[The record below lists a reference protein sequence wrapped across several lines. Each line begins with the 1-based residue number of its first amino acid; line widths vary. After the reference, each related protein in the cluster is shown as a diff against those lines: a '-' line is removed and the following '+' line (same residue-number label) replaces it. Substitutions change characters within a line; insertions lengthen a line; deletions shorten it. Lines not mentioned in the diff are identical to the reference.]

1 MNKIS
6 RKGFLKIAAAA
17 AMSGVT
23 AGALTACN
31 AASGSTASSAASSEA
46 ASTAAALTYTPG
58 TYEATA
64 KGIESDVKVSVT
76 FSKDKIED
84 IVIDVSGETKGIGA
98 DIGDNVNGALLHK
111 CVSAGERVVSN
122 FMDNGVN
129 MGLRRD
135 AYGMGFRARHN
146 FADLQGTQVKGTDRF
161 QPLVDKFTADG
172 GVFEVCREAVKPVMD
187 GDKVVG
193 VIAKDTENKTYIQYN
208 AKAVLIATG
217 GYAGNQDRLHE
228 HFGNINVWPLCNEL
242 SDGKGYDIVIEA
254 GGIAD
259 RNWALCCNEFG
270 GVNGKMEERGRSMVR
285 SNDTLR
291 FAIYGGLMVDPNGD
305 RFMNEQYLAD
315 RPLALGGEMSLRVGK
330 YYAVVDQTMYEEC
343 RDKGVLAYFGN
354 PADWYVGSTG
364 YTEELLPNL
373 DEHMDI
379 AIQRGWAVKGS
390 LADCA
395 KAFGLTDLEQTVAD
409 YNAVCAAG
417 KDEQFY
423 KNSYLLREL
432 TGDTFYV
439 IEYEPSIWGTFGG
452 VKTDSYARAVNAEQQ
467 PIQGLY
473 VAGVDNGSIYAS
485 PYYENEGAALGT
497 AYTSGI
503 VAADCMISD
512 LKNA

>member
-1 MNKIS
+1 
-6 RKGFLKIAAAA
+6 
-17 AMSGVT
+17 
-23 AGALTACN
+23 
-31 AASGSTASSAASSEA
+31 
-46 ASTAAALTYTPG
+46 
-58 TYEATA
+58 
-64 KGIESDVKVSVT
+64 
-76 FSKDKIED
+76 
-84 IVIDVSGETKGIGA
+84 
-98 DIGDNVNGALLHK
+98 
-111 CVSAGERVVSN
+111 
-122 FMDNGVN
+122 
-129 MGLRRD
+129 
-135 AYGMGFRARHN
+135 
-146 FADLQGTQVKGTDRF
+146 
-161 QPLVDKFTADG
+161 
-172 GVFEVCREAVKPVMD
+172 
-187 GDKVVG
+187 
-193 VIAKDTENKTYIQYN
+193 
-208 AKAVLIATG
+208 
-217 GYAGNQDRLHE
+217 
-228 HFGNINVWPLCNEL
+228 
-242 SDGKGYDIVIEA
+242 
-254 GGIAD
+254 
-259 RNWALCCNEFG
+259 
-270 GVNGKMEERGRSMVR
+270 MEERGRSMVR

-409 YNAVCAAG
+409 YNAACAAG

-512 LKNA
+512 LENA

>member
-1 MNKIS
+1 MTVSVDVEANEEPDVITVTS
-6 RKGFLKIAAAA
+6 QEDADAVVVGCGAAGI
-17 AMSGVT
+17 M
-23 AGALTACN
+23 
-31 AASGSTASSAASSEA
+31 
-46 ASTAAALTYTPG
+46 AALELQAAGVKTILLEKGSSCGVSNGSVAGGPALAETRVQAA
-58 TYEATA
+58 ENAT
-64 KGIESDVKVSVT
+64 VSVET
-76 FSKDKIED
+76 LFNCEYGFSK
-84 IVIDVSGETKGIGA
+84 GT
-98 DIGDNVNGALLHK
+98 VNGALLHK

-146 FADLQGTQVKGTDRF
+146 FADLQGTQVKGADRF

-305 RFMNEQYLAD
+305 RFMNEQYLSD

-343 RDKGVLAYFGN
+343 RDKGVLAYFGK

-409 YNAVCAAG
+409 YNAACAAG

>member
-1 MNKIS
+1 
-6 RKGFLKIAAAA
+6 
-17 AMSGVT
+17 
-23 AGALTACN
+23 
-31 AASGSTASSAASSEA
+31 
-46 ASTAAALTYTPG
+46 
-58 TYEATA
+58 
-64 KGIESDVKVSVT
+64 
-76 FSKDKIED
+76 
-84 IVIDVSGETKGIGA
+84 
-98 DIGDNVNGALLHK
+98 
-111 CVSAGERVVSN
+111 
-122 FMDNGVN
+122 
-129 MGLRRD
+129 
-135 AYGMGFRARHN
+135 
-146 FADLQGTQVKGTDRF
+146 
-161 QPLVDKFTADG
+161 
-172 GVFEVCREAVKPVMD
+172 
-187 GDKVVG
+187 
-193 VIAKDTENKTYIQYN
+193 
-208 AKAVLIATG
+208 
-217 GYAGNQDRLHE
+217 
-228 HFGNINVWPLCNEL
+228 
-242 SDGKGYDIVIEA
+242 
-254 GGIAD
+254 
-259 RNWALCCNEFG
+259 
-270 GVNGKMEERGRSMVR
+270 
-285 SNDTLR
+285 
-291 FAIYGGLMVDPNGD
+291 
-305 RFMNEQYLAD
+305 
-315 RPLALGGEMSLRVGK
+315 
-330 YYAVVDQTMYEEC
+330 MYEEC
-343 RDKGVLAYFGN
+343 RDKGVLAYFGS

-409 YNAVCAAG
+409 YNAACAAG